1 MRYKYTET
9 EIDKILDSMVVLIDT
24 REQKCEHIKAWL
36 EAKKRPYKITKVDLG
51 DYSCYIPNG
60 SFKGQTR
67 DIYFTDDIVIE
78 RKSCIDELAMNL
90 RTKKDNLKDIDKEA
104 VELLGE
110 KYLEKILKSDYMR
123 LKQEFTA
130 LNKYGTNFVIYIED
144 ENYLKN
150 LKSGNYRSK
159 YEKGTLYKR
168 LKALEREF
176 KTLIMPVSAEDVAAE
191 IYNTLRYAVRDILKN
206 KGYFDEEE

>member
-24 REQKCEHIKAWL
+24 REQKCEHIKGWL

-104 VELLGE
+104 VDLLGE

-130 LNKYGTNFVIYIED
+130 LNKYGTNFVIYI
-144 ENYLKN
+144 
-150 LKSGNYRSK
+150 
-159 YEKGTLYKR
+159 
-168 LKALEREF
+168 
-176 KTLIMPVSAEDVAAE
+176 
-191 IYNTLRYAVRDILKN
+191 
-206 KGYFDEEE
+206 

>member
-24 REQKCEHIKAWL
+24 REQKCEHIKEWL

-90 RTKKDNLKDIDKEA
+90 RTKKDNLKDINKEA
-104 VELLGE
+104 VDLLGE

-168 LKALEREF
+168 LKSLEREF
-176 KTLIMPVSAEDVAAE
+176 KTLIMPVSAEDIPAE

>member
-24 REQKCEHIKAWL
+24 REQKCEHIKEWL
-36 EAKKRPYKITKVDLG
+36 EAKKRPYKITTVKLG

-90 RTKKDNLKDIDKEA
+90 RTKKDNLKDINKEA

-176 KTLIMPVSAEDVAAE
+176 KTLIMPVSTEDVAAE

-206 KGYFDEEE
+206 KGYFEENE